1 MKLYYPLLNA
11 KIKNLEEKMIE
22 MVVSHKLIERKKL
35 KKPLLEFGEDRVEGV
50 DEILAYLE
58 DLHRDMKKG
67 YYCTC

>member
-1 MKLYYPLLNA
+1 
-11 KIKNLEEKMIE
+11 MIE